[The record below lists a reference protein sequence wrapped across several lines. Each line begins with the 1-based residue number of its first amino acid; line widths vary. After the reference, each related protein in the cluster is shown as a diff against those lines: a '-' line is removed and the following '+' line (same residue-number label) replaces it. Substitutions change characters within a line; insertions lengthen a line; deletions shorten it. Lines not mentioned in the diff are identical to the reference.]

1 MNGGEFFGREL
12 AWSPAE
18 KKIARRAYEQAYQR
32 HCASIRAK
40 VTKMLAT
47 ASAPSDIWKIYDYLS
62 GQRRTFDKMY
72 DYRYSVLVTV
82 FSVLLSEGWLTV
94 ADLAGLQENKIEQIQ
109 KWAAL

>member
-1 MNGGEFFGREL
+1 
-12 AWSPAE
+12 
-18 KKIARRAYEQAYQR
+18 
-32 HCASIRAK
+32 
-40 VTKMLAT
+40 
-47 ASAPSDIWKIYDYLS
+47 
-62 GQRRTFDKMY
+62 MY